1 VADGTSRQPTFKRIA
16 TKCLTHGRR
25 YFIKAHNA
33 FPEQCDHVLDELALV
48 YRNDKAT
55 VGMDQNARLR
65 YHQEH
70 SRPVMKRLHDWI
82 QDQTKA
88 RLVEPNS
95 RLGKA
100 FKYVTNHWKG
110 LTKFLEVPGVPLD
123 NNPVE
128 RELKPAQRHR
138 KNSLFYQTVHGA
150 AIGDILM
157 SMTRTCAAN
166 KVDPVHYL
174 TAVGTH
180 TKRVREA
187 PEEWLPWGY
196 KQTLAALT

>member
-1 VADGTSRQPTFKRIA
+1 
-16 TKCLTHGRR
+16 
-25 YFIKAHNA
+25 
-33 FPEQCDHVLDELALV
+33 
-48 YRNDKAT
+48 
-55 VGMDQNARLR
+55 
-65 YHQEH
+65 
-70 SRPVMKRLHDWI
+70 
-82 QDQTKA
+82 
-88 RLVEPNS
+88 
-95 RLGKA
+95 
-100 FKYVTNHWKG
+100 
-110 LTKFLEVPGVPLD
+110 
-123 NNPVE
+123 VE